1 MRKKLQRKLVRE
13 IADEQPQIEP
23 RCPYFGKCGGC
34 FMQDVDYE
42 HQRIVKQKFLQKL
55 FDDAE
60 IEISVPLPEPSPDI
74 FYYRNRM
81 DFPIGENQ
89 EIGLKPMGRWM
100 DVLNLEICF
109 LQSEA
114 SHEIMDI
121 VRGWIK
127 KWKLPGWNVVRH
139 TGYARYLVIREGKN
153 TGERMVIIV
162 TSPDPS
168 SKRRGDQL
176 MSIDTE
182 REEDQQEQAPLLSK
196 EGLGEVWDD
205 LVEKLKPLAT
215 TIYHAINPRLT
226 DISIGDEMKLLHG
239 EPLLKEEVNGLTYFI
254 SPFSFFQTNTKAA
267 ALLQE
272 YVVSLVIASAPIVIP
287 AKAGIQD
294 SKGMDPS
301 LRRDDNGGRDD
312 KVLDLYCG
320 SGFFTLPLAK
330 EGVDVVGVELDPASI
345 KMAEKNAKENNITS
359 ATFHATDAKLHTKEL
374 QAGQYDTII
383 VDPPR
388 AGLHPK
394 VIRKLIEIAPQ
405 EIIYVSCGPARLTHE
420 LSQFLEHFNLTSIK
434 TFDMFPH
441 TPHVE
446 TVITLKKKA
455 PA

>member
-1 MRKKLQRKLVRE
+1 MRKKLQRKLIRE

-42 HQRIVKQKFLQKL
+42 HQLKVKQKFLQKL
-55 FDDAE
+55 FDDSE
-60 IEISVPLPEPSPDI
+60 IEIDVPLPQPSPDI

-89 EIGLKPMGRWM
+89 EVGLKPMGRWM

-109 LQSEA
+109 LQSES

-121 VRGWIK
+121 VRAWIK

-139 TGYARYLVIREGKN
+139 KGYARYLVIREGKN

-162 TSPDPS
+162 THKDESINTS
-168 SKRRGDQL
+168 SKPNIVIPAKAG
-176 MSIDTE
+176 IH
-182 REEDQQEQAPLLSK
+182 QENSSQTGSLVPRDDVSK
-196 EGLGEVWDD
+196 MWDD
-205 LVEKLKPLAT
+205 LVEQLKPLAT
-215 TIYHAINPRLT
+215 TIYHAINPRVT

-239 EPLLKEEVNGLTYFI
+239 DPLLKEEVNGLTYFI

-272 YVVSLVIASAPIVIP
+272 YVVSLVIP

-294 SKGMDPS
+294 IEEVDSR
-301 LRRDDNGGRDD
+301 LRGNDSTEDSRNT

-330 EGVDVVGVELDPASI
+330 AGIDVVGVELDPASI
-345 KMAEKNAKENNITS
+345 EMAEKNAQENNITN
-359 ATFHATDAKLHTKEL
+359 ATFHAIDAKLHAKEL
-374 QAGQYDTII
+374 QAGQYNTII

-394 VIRKLIEIAPQ
+394 VIRKLIEIAPR

-420 LSQFLEHFNLTSIK
+420 LPQFLEHFNLTSIK

-446 TVITLKKKA
+446 SVIKLRKK
-455 PA
+455 